1 MEEVSKSKRYILSKQ
16 GDRMIILCKLFIEWA
31 VEYPD
36 SAFMVDMVTLALFL
50 GILGYSARPRG

>member
-1 MEEVSKSKRYILSKQ
+1 VEEVSKSKRYILSKQ

-50 GILGYSARPRG
+50 GILG